1 MTAAPRKALRRVLTV
16 FLVLLA
22 VTGWTY
28 LAVGDRWKDNVA
40 FFSLD
45 EGDDYRL
52 RVTGSFDLRCAKL
65 ERETFSDRYVNWQEA
80 GKDCAWPR
88 VAEGDGWL
96 AGGRVEQV
104 YSERLSRRLPDV
116 IVYGIVPAAAT
127 SVEIVLTGGT
137 RRQVATMASG
147 HDAFRVYALYVQG
160 VGDRAEVV
168 SLRLRDGRGGE
179 LHVY

>member
-1 MTAAPRKALRRVLTV
+1 MTAAPRKALRRGLTV
-16 FLVLLA
+16 FLILLA
-22 VTGWTY
+22 VAGWTY

-65 ERETFSDRYVNWQEA
+65 ERETFCIRYVNWQEA

-96 AGGRVEQV
+96 AGGRVKQV

-116 IVYGIVPAAAT
+116 IVYG
-127 SVEIVLTGGT
+127 
-137 RRQVATMASG
+137 
-147 HDAFRVYALYVQG
+147 
-160 VGDRAEVV
+160 VV
-168 SLRLRDGRGGE
+168 
-179 LHVY
+179 